1 MLFGL
6 RRGVGVAQARADR
19 AAATSVPST
28 MPASIGPKRSTSA
41 RTPDPANSC
50 HSLVTNDGNS
60 MRELNALPRAEKA
73 LVRHLAGI

>member
-1 MLFGL
+1 MNAEAEQSDKAMNG
-6 RRGVGVAQARADR
+6 
-19 AAATSVPST
+19 AATSVPST
-28 MPASIGPKRSTSA
+28 MPASIGHKRPTSA

-50 HSLVTNDGNS
+50 HTLVTNDGNS